1 MRYDNAHKQKTHQ
14 KLLYEASLAIREHG
28 PDNVAVA
35 GLMAKAGL
43 THGGFYAHFKSK
55 DHLVAEA
62 ISYMFDEQIERF
74 NSRMEGE
81 SLENCLLNYIDRYLS
96 MQHRELVDKG
106 CPMAALNSDIGRMSD
121 AVRTQFEAGIQKSIE
136 VVADILNRLG
146 KPDSQAMAA
155 SILSEMIGAL
165 SVARGVMDTALS
177 EKILNAAKENIT
189 TRIKN

>member
-1 MRYDNAHKQKTHQ
+1 MRYDNEHKQKTHQ
-14 KLLYEASLAIREHG
+14 KLLYEASLAIRENG

-55 DHLVAEA
+55 DHLVAET
-62 ISYMFDEQIERF
+62 INYMFDEQIEGF
-74 NSRMEGE
+74 NARMVGD
-81 SLENCLLNYIDRYLS
+81 SLKDGLLNYIERYLS

-121 AVRTQFEAGIQKSIE
+121 AVRTQFEAGIKKSIE
-136 VVADILNRLG
+136 VITDVLKRLG
-146 KPDSQAMAA
+146 KPNPQAMAA

-165 SVARGVMDTALS
+165 SVARGVLDTALS
-177 EKILNAAKENIT
+177 EQILNAAKENIKAQ
-189 TRIKN
+189 IQN